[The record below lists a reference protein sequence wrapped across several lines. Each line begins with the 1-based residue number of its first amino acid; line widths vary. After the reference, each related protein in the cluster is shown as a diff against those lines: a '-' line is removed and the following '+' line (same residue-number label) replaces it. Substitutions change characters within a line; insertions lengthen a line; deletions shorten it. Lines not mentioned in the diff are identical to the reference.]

1 MKAYAEVI
9 GDPVA
14 HSRSPFIHNFWL
26 GELGIDAEYRTCR
39 VEAGKVGAYLSERR
53 ADPSWRGCNITI
65 PHKETAYRLIV
76 TERAG
81 GLGRGEGDFGA
92 INTIAHDPLT
102 GAMTGFNTDVEGV
115 TGPLARS
122 LARREAAQ
130 RRALRIAIVGAGGAA
145 RAALWGL
152 SRLCPGAAFTVLAR
166 RDEQA
171 RALLDAMGIPGTVKS
186 IADAS
191 LEGMDVLLNA
201 SPLGMT
207 GKPPLA
213 LSPAA
218 MNRNAIIFDM
228 VYAPLETPLLRQSRS
243 LGFEAVDGL
252 QMLVAQAAGAFQK
265 FFGVPVPQPLVD
277 EVHQRL
283 ARQ

>member
-1 MKAYAEVI
+1 MRI
-9 GDPVA
+9 SDW
-14 HSRSPFIHNFWL
+14 SS
-26 GELGIDAEYRTCR
+26 
-39 VEAGKVGAYLSERR
+39 
-53 ADPSWRGCNITI
+53 
-65 PHKETAYRLIV
+65 
-76 TERAG
+76 
-81 GLGRGEGDFGA
+81 
-92 INTIAHDPLT
+92 
-102 GAMTGFNTDVEGV
+102 DVCSSD
-115 TGPLARS
+115 L
-122 LARREAAQ
+122 
-130 RRALRIAIVGAGGAA
+130 
-145 RAALWGL
+145 
-152 SRLCPGAAFTVLAR
+152 

-171 RALLDAMGIPGTVKS
+171 RALLDALGIPGTVKS

-207 GKPPLA
+207 GKTPLA

-228 VYAPLETPLLRQSRS
+228 LYSPLETPLLRHSRS
-243 LGFEAVDGL
+243 LVCNAHVGL
-252 QMLVAQAAGAFQK
+252 QLLFAQAAGAFQK